1 MKSKVLYLAV
11 IFNLASCILHLA
23 SSFAQDIHFSQTNMT
38 PLLVNPALTGFMGN
52 NHRAILNYKSQWI
65 GMGASGATYR
75 TGSFSYDTRLLT
87 RKFKTG
93 YIGAGINAFKD
104 VAGDLKLGTTQL
116 NISFAGIVIINK
128 KQSISGGIQGGY
140 VQKSIS
146 TADMKWD
153 SQYDEGAGVFNP
165 QLSSNDVVSIPPYRY
180 GDFSGGLAWNYS
192 SKQTYMSANNQLKVN
207 LGIAAFHINRPS
219 QKLNPYNTN
228 STDDLYSK
236 FIAHG
241 SAVIGIASTN
251 YEFQPSA
258 ILFKQGGAFEL
269 NMGAMIRCK
278 IRGESRYTGNVEA
291 MAVSIGAQY
300 RIGDAFIPMMMFEY
314 SNYALGV
321 SYDVN
326 TSMLKQSTGSKGG
339 LEISLRYTTPDISN
353 RSSSRLLK

>member
-1 MKSKVLYLAV
+1 MKVKYIH
-11 IFNLASCILHLA
+11 IFAFLIVNYQLLIVNCY
-23 SSFAQDIHFSQTNMT
+23 AQDIHFSQTNTT

-52 NHRAILNYKSQWI
+52 NHRAILNYKNQWI
-65 GMGASGATYR
+65 GMGSAGATYR
-75 TGSFSYDTRLLT
+75 TGAFSYDTRLLT
-87 RKFKTG
+87 KKFKTG

-146 TADMKWD
+146 MANMKWD

-165 QLSSNDVVSIPPYRY
+165 SLSSNDVASIPPYRY

-207 LGIAAFHINRPS
+207 LGIAAFHINRPN

-228 STDDLYSK
+228 STDDLFTK

-241 SAVIGIASTN
+241 SAVIGISSTN

-258 ILFKQGGAFEL
+258 ILFKQGGALEL
-269 NMGAMIRCK
+269 DMAAMIRCK

-291 MAVSIGAQY
+291 MAISLGAQY

-321 SYDVN
+321 SYDIN
-326 TSMLKQSTGSKGG
+326 TSMLKQSTASKGG
-339 LEISLRYTTPDISN
+339 LEISLRFTTPDFSN